1 MALILHIET
10 ASPVCSVALANDGQL
25 IGLKESSEEK
35 AHSSRLTVMIEE
47 MANEVGWRFDQL
59 DAISLSLGPGSYTG
73 LRIGTSIAKGI
84 AYGLSIPIIGIP
96 TLTALANGFIA
107 KRSDSNNKLNN
118 NSLLCPMLDARRMEV
133 YTALFDSRMAE
144 IRPVEA
150 LIIQEES
157 FRELVDRQEVWFFGT
172 GSGKVK
178 GVISHPNAR
187 FDPAFQLSAAYQTT
201 LADSLFRRK
210 EFLDT
215 AYFEPHYLKE
225 FLATIPKN
233 KVLG

>member
-1 MALILHIET
+1 MA
-10 ASPVCSVALANDGQL
+10 
-25 IGLKESSEEK
+25 
-35 AHSSRLTVMIEE
+35 
-47 MANEVGWRFDQL
+47 
-59 DAISLSLGPGSYTG
+59 
-73 LRIGTSIAKGI
+73 
-84 AYGLSIPIIGIP
+84 
-96 TLTALANGFIA
+96 
-107 KRSDSNNKLNN
+107 
-118 NSLLCPMLDARRMEV
+118 V
-133 YTALFDSRMAE
+133 YTALFDSRLAE

-157 FRELVDRQEVWFFGT
+157 FRELLDRQEVWFFGT

>member
-96 TLTALANGFIA
+96 TLTALANGFKA

-157 FRELVDRQEVWFFGT
+157 FRELLDRQEVWFFGT
-172 GSGKVK
+172 GSGKVQE
-178 GVISHPNAR
+178 VISHPNAR
-187 FDPAFQLSAAYQTT
+187 FDPAFQLSAAYQTA
-201 LADSLFRRK
+201 LADSLFRK
-210 EFLDT
+210 NEFLDT